1 MRDKPGPADV
11 RVGLIAD
18 THGLLRPEALDAL
31 RGCDHILHAG
41 DIGSPDILPALAA
54 LAPVTAIR
62 GNNDAAVWANDLPDT
77 TVARLGG
84 VAIHLIHDLRTLAAH
99 PRPDPVD
106 VILCGHS
113 HRPCVERRDGR
124 LLLHDVPLRQ
134 IRRAVPG
141 AALPARTSMRHR
153 GRAHRRRMRELR
165 VGLLR
170 LHVDRDLVHLPAALG
185 DGLHRRLS
193 GADRIGGVVEP

>member
-11 RVGLIAD
+11 RIGLIAD

-41 DIGSPDILPALAA
+41 DIGSPDILPALDA

-62 GNNDAAVWANDLPDT
+62 GNNDTAVWASDLPET

-99 PRPDPVD
+99 PRHDPVD
-106 VILCGHS
+106 VIVCGHS

-124 LLLHDVPLRQ
+124 LLVNPGSAGRRRFRLPITVAFLKIDAGRVDATIVPL
-134 IRRAVPG
+134 A
-141 AALPARTSMRHR
+141 
-153 GRAHRRRMRELR
+153 
-165 VGLLR
+165 
-170 LHVDRDLVHLPAALG
+170 VDRG
-185 DGLHRRLS
+185 
-193 GADRIGGVVEP
+193 